1 MNKLTRRLVL
11 IFVLLLALFA
21 FLVNH
26 HPPAN
31 SIQVRDNLS
40 AQELDDLD
48 VEKWGTWKK
57 EPSTFIW
64 QFPELETI
72 YVTKGEVH
80 VTPLHGSQETVHIQK
95 GDYATF
101 APGLRA
107 TWHVTQPFEKQVILA
122 DTPLTNIYWRVV
134 FKAKAAWRHVQAL
147 FKSDQSSQS

>member
-1 MNKLTRRLVL
+1 MNKLTRRLVV
-11 IFVLLLALFA
+11 IFVLLAVLFA
-21 FLVNH
+21 FLVNQH
-26 HPPAN
+26 APKNSVYVRHNLPA
-31 SIQVRDNLS
+31 D
-40 AQELDDLD
+40 ELAKLN
-48 VEKWGTWKK
+48 VEKWGNWKK

-72 YVTKGEVH
+72 YVTQGEVY
-80 VTPLHGSQETVHIQK
+80 VTPVGSTETVLIQK

-122 DTPLTNIYWRVV
+122 DTPFTNIYWRVV
-134 FKAKAAWRHVQAL
+134 FKAKAAWRHIQVL